1 MFAAFLNVLR
11 PAARQPSSQWM
22 AVVICWLGISAI
34 TAGAARADTAAQAPS
49 PSTATTPLTKAT
61 AQLVAEALQA
71 NQGLLAERAVVA
83 RRFAELDRARARYL
97 PSLDFQ
103 ARYTRADGGRTIE
116 FPLGDLLNPVYA
128 ALDAQLVAQGRPPQ
142 FPRVANQE
150 FNFVAGSY
158 PRL

>member
-1 MFAAFLNVLR
+1 MTIPCHPATPHPVTGRSSNRWMTVLLLCSLL
-11 PAARQPSSQWM
+11 P
-22 AVVICWLGISAI
+22 
-34 TAGAARADTAAQAPS
+34 TAGLA
-49 PSTATTPLTKAT
+49 ATTPLARVTDG
-61 AQLVAEALQA
+61 LVAEALGA

-83 RRFAELDRARARYL
+83 RRVAELDRARARYR

-142 FPRVANQE
+142 FPRVANQQ
-150 FNFVAGSY
+150 FNFV
-158 PRL
+158 RERD